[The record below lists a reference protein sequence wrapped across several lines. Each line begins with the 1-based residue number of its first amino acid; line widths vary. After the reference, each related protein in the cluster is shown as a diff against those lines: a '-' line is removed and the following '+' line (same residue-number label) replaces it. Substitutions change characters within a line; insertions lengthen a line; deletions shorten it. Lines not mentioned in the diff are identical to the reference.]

1 MAPTQNIFIQF
12 SFKNLFC
19 QNTINCKIKRQY
31 LKQALYSNEKLLRET
46 FNWKSNIKSKCYLQ
60 TQMKNFFF
68 ILYTNYSIEKQNCWN
83 TIGKMLPYFLNA
95 RTEKYNKL
103 KLYKKQREL

>member
-46 FNWKSNIKSKCYLQ
+46 FNRKSNIKSKCYLQ

-68 ILYTNYSIEKQNCWN
+68 ILYTNHSIENKTVETQLAICYPIFLMLERKS
-83 TIGKMLPYFLNA
+83 TIS
-95 RTEKYNKL
+95 
-103 KLYKKQREL
+103 